1 MPDDSKAGNWNCFG
15 KQRNEKNNSK
25 NKVGKDWSFERCKN
39 GKYSKSES
47 KNVFLRVVSGDLVK
61 KPVFPVSSQD

>member
-1 MPDDSKAGNWNCFG
+1 MKECLMTVRQATETAL
-15 KQRNEKNNSK
+15 RNKGIKKNNSK

-47 KNVFLRVVSGDLVK
+47 KRMVF
-61 KPVFPVSSQD
+61 